1 MFAIKALA
9 KTSNCF
15 SPNYVA
21 TPLIRLFTMTCRV
34 PIVHR
39 VDYRNAKDANALVL
53 LLDAY
58 AQDPMGGSEA
68 LDNDVK
74 HRLCN
79 DLASIPSAI
88 SFIAWINDEPV
99 GLINCFEGY
108 STFKAKPLLNV
119 HDIAVLARFRGQ
131 GVGQSLLK
139 AAEEY
144 ARSRGC
150 CKLTLEVL
158 SGNSRAMESYKH
170 FGFEHYELDPST
182 GHGLFMQKLLKS

>member
-1 MFAIKALA
+1 MNVAIRTL
-9 KTSNCF
+9 TNF
-15 SPNYVA
+15 SPYHVA
-21 TPLIRLFTMTCRV
+21 TPLARLFTRMTCV
-34 PIVHR
+34 PIVQR

-58 AQDPMGGSEA
+58 AQDPMGGKEA
-68 LDNDVK
+68 LDADVK

-99 GLINCFEGY
+99 GLINCFLGY

-119 HDIAVLARFRGQ
+119 HDIAVLVGFRGQ

-158 SGNSRAMESYKH
+158 SGNSRAMDSYKH
-170 FGFEHYELDPST
+170 FGFENYELDPST
-182 GHGLFMQKLLKS
+182 GHALFMQKKLL